1 MEIIPGLHRITGVMG
16 NPHLIIDPDGLTLV
30 DAGTAGSRR
39 RILGAI
45 KQLGYAPEQLRRILI
60 THADGDH
67 VGAVAALVALSGARV
82 YASAVEADAMAAG
95 RPSRELRLPGLW
107 RVLHRLAQ
115 PLLRVQPFGDAEIIR
130 EGDVLPALGGLHVIE
145 TPGHTPGHLSFFAP
159 AAGVLFA
166 GDSIAYRNGRMRKAF
181 TLTVWNEALAWESLR
196 KQAALR
202 PAIVCLGHGPVVRDA
217 ATKFPV
223 EILSTK

>member
-1 MEIIPGLHRITGVMG
+1 MEIIPGLHRITRVVG
-16 NPHLIIDPDGLTLV
+16 NPHLIVEPDGLTLV
-30 DAGTAGSRR
+30 DAGTGGSHR
-39 RILGAI
+39 RILGHI
-45 KQLGYAPEQLRRILI
+45 KRLGYAPGHLGRIVI

-67 VGAVAALVALSGARV
+67 VGAVAALVAQSGARV
-82 YASAVEADAMAAG
+82 YASAIEAEAMAAG
-95 RPSRELRLPGLW
+95 RPSREMRLPGLW

-115 PLLRVQPFGDAEIIR
+115 PLLRVQPFADAEIVK

-159 AAGVLFA
+159 AFGVLFA

-181 TLTVWNEALAWESLR
+181 TLTVWNENLALESLR

-217 ATKFPV
+217 ADRFPAA
-223 EILSTK
+223 